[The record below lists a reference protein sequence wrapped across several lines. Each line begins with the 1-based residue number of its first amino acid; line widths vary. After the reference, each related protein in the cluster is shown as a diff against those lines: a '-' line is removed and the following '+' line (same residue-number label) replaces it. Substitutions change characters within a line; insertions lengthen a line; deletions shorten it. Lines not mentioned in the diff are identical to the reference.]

1 MTKPTTITFSK
12 GYERLQ
18 EIANEVNQ
26 AEIPVDVLG
35 DRFAEGKGLEKALN
49 DYLAGE
55 RARIEQI
62 ERGEEVQ
69 PFEIVSESAGREAGE
84 ADSGANESNGD
95 SSDRLP
101 F

>member
-1 MTKPTTITFSK
+1 MAKPTTITFSK

-62 ERGEEVQ
+62 ERGEEIQ

-84 ADSGANESNGD
+84 ADGGANESSED